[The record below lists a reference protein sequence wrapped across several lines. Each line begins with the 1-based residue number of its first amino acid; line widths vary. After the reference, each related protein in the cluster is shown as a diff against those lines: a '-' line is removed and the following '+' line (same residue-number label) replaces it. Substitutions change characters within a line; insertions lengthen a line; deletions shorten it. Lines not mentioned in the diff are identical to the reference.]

1 VAKPAVAQAYVQI
14 VPTTDGITSSLNKE
28 FAPAGEAAGKS
39 FGGTFNGAL
48 KAAVVIGAAVL
59 ATKAVFD
66 FGKASILAAEEI
78 ATSEARIDQINK
90 SMGLFG
96 DETDAVTK
104 RLRNYAKENEQLL
117 ATDENVIMATQAKLL
132 TFRELARSA
141 DEAGSSFDR
150 ATAASIDLAAAGF
163 GSAESNAV
171 QLGKALNDPI
181 KGISAL
187 TRVGL
192 SFTDAEKDKIR
203 ALQESGDLLGAQDI
217 VLAAIEAQVGGTAAA
232 TANASDRMA
241 LAFGNI
247 QESVGAALMPA
258 FATLAETMI
267 PIVEDL
273 APAMAEAVGALTP
286 VLVKIAEAL
295 PEVINA
301 LLPLIPVFIDIIG
314 LVLELAMELMPV
326 FVEILNQVIPVV
338 ATLLPLFVQLLKDL
352 FVPLVPVV
360 LDLVKQLTPL
370 IQRVLP
376 ILVDLALK
384 LIPPLITILQELFI
398 PLIPIIIKI
407 IDAFLPLLEMVL
419 PILLDLLTNF
429 IIPTFIYLAEL
440 FSVIVVGAINFL
452 SDTLDALMPVIEEVA
467 KFFTDTW
474 DGVSGFFK
482 GLINGLIGMFEGFVN
497 GIIGGVNAII
507 RALNTIQISIPDW
520 VPGIGGKTFGINL
533 PAISEMKI
541 PRLAE
546 GGFVDE
552 ATLAIVGEAGP
563 EVVTPLREFER
574 MTGLGESDG
583 KTLNYYAAPNE
594 SLDSEAALFDAMRR
608 ARVVAQW

>member
-39 FGGTFNGAL
+39 FGGTFNSTL

-78 ATSEARIDQINK
+78 ATSEARIGQINK

-96 DETDAVTK
+96 SETDAVTA
-104 RLRNYAKENEQLL
+104 RLREYARSNEQLL

-132 TFRELARSA
+132 TFKELALSA

-192 SFTDAEKDKIR
+192 TFTDAEKEKIA

-267 PIVEDL
+267 PIIEDL
-273 APAMAEAVGALTP
+273 APALAEAVGALTP

-295 PEVINA
+295 PAVISA
-301 LLPLIPVFIDIIG
+301 FLPLIPVFIDIVE
-314 LVLELAMELMPV
+314 LVLNLALELMPV
-326 FVEILNQVIPVV
+326 LVELMNQLIPVV
-338 ATLLPLFVQLLKDL
+338 AELLPLFVELLKDL
-352 FVPLVPVV
+352 FIPLVPAV
-360 LDLVKQLTPL
+360 LDLVKQFTPL
-370 IQRVLP
+370 IQKVLP
-376 ILVDLALK
+376 LLIDVVKK
-384 LIPPLITILQELFI
+384 LIPPMITILQQLFI
-398 PLIPIIIKI
+398 PLIPIIVQI
-407 IDAFLPLLEMVL
+407 IQAFMPLLEMVL
-419 PILLDLLTNF
+419 PVLVGLLTKIVIPAMLFFAEVITKTIIFAVDLLTAAFSFLAPIISTAADLFISAWDEVSMFFKDFVNDTIDMFEKLINF
-429 IIPTFIYLAEL
+429 II
-440 FSVIVVGAINFL
+440 
-452 SDTLDALMPVIEEVA
+452 D
-467 KFFTDTW
+467 
-474 DGVSGFFK
+474 
-482 GLINGLIGMFEGFVN
+482 
-497 GIIGGVNAII
+497 GVNALI
-507 RALNTIQISIPDW
+507 RALNTIRIDIPETPFTDAFSIG
-520 VPGIGGKTFGINL
+520 VNL
-533 PAISEMKI
+533 PLISSIKF

-546 GGFVDE
+546 GGYVDR
-552 ATLAIVGEAGP
+552 ATMALIGEAGP
-563 EVVTPLREFER
+563 EVVTPLKDFER
-574 MTGLGESDG
+574 MTGLDGDKG

-594 SLDSEAALFDAMRR
+594 SLDNEAALFDAMRR

>member
-96 DETDAVTK
+96 GRTDEVTK
-104 RLRNYAKENEQLL
+104 RLRDYAKTNEMVL
-117 ATDENVIMATQAKLL
+117 AVDENVIMATQAKLL
-132 TFRELARSA
+132 TFGALARTA
-141 DEAGSSFDR
+141 DEAGGAFDR
-150 ATAASIDLAAAGF
+150 ATAAAIDLAAAGF

-181 KGISAL
+181 KGMSAL
-187 TRVGL
+187 SRAGIT
-192 SFTDAEKDKIR
+192 FTEVEKDKIE
-203 ALQESGDLLGAQDI
+203 AMVNSGNLLEAQEYLLE
-217 VLAAIEAQVGGTAAA
+217 AIEIQVGGTAAA

-241 LAFGNI
+241 LSFGNI
-247 QESVGAALMPA
+247 QEEVGAALMPA
-258 FATLAETMI
+258 FAALAETMI
-267 PIVEDL
+267 PIVQDI

-286 VLVKIAEAL
+286 VLIKIAEAL

-301 LLPLIPVFIDIIG
+301 MLPLIPVFIDIIG

-326 FVEILNQVIPVV
+326 FVEILNQVIPVI
-338 ATLLPLFVQLLKDL
+338 AALLPLFVQLLKDL
-352 FVPLVPVV
+352 LVPLVPVI
-360 LDLVKQLTPL
+360 LDLVKQFTPL

-376 ILVDLALK
+376 ILVDLINK
-384 LIPPLITILQELFI
+384 LIPPLLVVIQQLFI
-398 PLIPIIIKI
+398 PLIPLVVKI
-407 IDAFLPLLEMVL
+407 IDAFLPLIEMVL
-419 PILLDLLTNF
+419 PILIGLLEF
-429 IIPTFIYLAEL
+429 VIPILIIVAEI
-440 FSVIVVGAINFL
+440 FSILLVGAIEYVTDVIATFGDFFA
-452 SDTLDALMPVIEEVA
+452 SFGLDFEAVAGGMGEFFYGVINGMIGAFEG
-467 KFFTDTW
+467 FT
-474 DGVSGFFK
+474 
-482 GLINGLIGMFEGFVN
+482 NGLIK
-497 GIIGGVNAII
+497 GVNFIVD
-507 RALNTIQISIPDW
+507 ALNTIKFSVPDW
-520 VPGIGGKTFGINL
+520 VPIIGGKTFSFNL
-533 PAISEMKI
+533 PRVSEIKL

-546 GGFVDE
+546 GGFVDS
-552 ATLAIVGEAGP
+552 ATLALVGEAGP
-563 EVVTPLREFER
+563 EVVTPLKEFER
-574 MTGLGESDG
+574 MTGLDEDKG

-594 SLDSEAALFDAMRR
+594 SLDSEQQLIMAMRR

>member
-14 VPTTDGITSSLNKE
+14 VPTTDGISRSLDKE
-28 FAPAGEAAGKS
+28 FAPAGDQAGK
-39 FGGTFNGAL
+39 TFSGAFNNTL
-48 KAAVVIGAAVL
+48 KAAVVIGAAVV
-59 ATKAVFD
+59 A
-66 FGKASILAAEEI
+66 GKALFNFGRDAVLAAENI
-78 ATSEARIDQINK
+78 RTSEARVDAVAK
-90 SMGLFG
+90 SMGIFG
-96 DETDAVTK
+96 DDVSKVTD
-104 RLRNYAKENEQLL
+104 RLKAYADENERTL
-117 ATDENVIMATQAKLL
+117 AVDENIIMLTQAKLL
-132 TFRELARSA
+132 TFKELAASA
-141 DEAGSSFDR
+141 DEAGGAFDR

-181 KGISAL
+181 RGISAL

-192 SFTDAEKDKIR
+192 TFTEEEKEKIR
-203 ALQESGDLLGAQDI
+203 VLQESGDILGAQEL
-217 VLAAIEAQVGGTAAA
+217 VLAAIETQVGGTAAA
-232 TANASDRMA
+232 TANASDRMK
-241 LAFGNI
+241 LAFGEV
-247 QESVGAALMPA
+247 QETIGAALMPA
-258 FATLAETMI
+258 FAALGEAMI
-267 PIVEDL
+267 PLADEL
-273 APAMAEAVGALTP
+273 APFLAEAVGALVP
-286 VLVKIAEAL
+286 VLIKVAEAL
-295 PEVINA
+295 PVVINA
-301 LLPLIPVFIDIIG
+301 MLPLVPVFIDLIG
-314 LVLELAMELMPV
+314 LVLELAVELMPI
-326 FVEILNQVIPVV
+326 FVEIMNALIPVIV
-338 ATLLPLFVQLLKDL
+338 GLLPLFISLLKDL

-370 IQRVLP
+370 IQQVLP
-376 ILVDLALK
+376 ILIDLALK

-574 MTGLGESDG
+574 MTGLGEGEG
-583 KTLNYYAAPNE
+583 KTLNYYAAANE
-594 SLDSEAALFDAMRR
+594 SIDSEMALFDAMRR